1 MKRVV
6 VLAVLA
12 LVAAG
17 GACSRD
23 GLDPGEARLS
33 VSPGADVVV
42 AVPGKVAERVAGTRT
57 FPAGST
63 VTVSAGTAG
72 LELSMGPELE
82 LRQGSE
88 LRLGRQPS
96 LVRGDLLV
104 ASTGARSLTI
114 LAANSEVRVVGAA
127 RLARDLA
134 VSASSYRGHLRLR
147 SAGRTLEVPA
157 LRQGD
162 IPSLGVV
169 SSRPEPLDYDRSDPW
184 DRRFLGEAIELGEE
198 LEAKSEGFTS
208 SLRENE
214 GRTPGYFRLLV
225 PALEK
230 EPEFGPPL
238 LIGERPPG
246 ETLVGA
252 TIAVAAEQGSFVAR
266 WRKVFEFRDQ
276 GAPWGLVALD
286 QKVDDSGALVR
297 SLDSAIGRASLAFA
311 PAGPPGGPSGGTTP
325 GGGRVTSGTNPGTG
339 TGSGT
344 GGTGTGGTGGTGGGT
359 SGGSP
364 SPPATSAP
372 APSPTTP
379 TVPPTTVPPLVLPLP
394 PADPPPPG
402 EPQPTPVLQPVVD
415 VIGGLLTGL

>member
-6 VLAVLA
+6 LLAVLTI
-12 LVAAG
+12 VAG
-17 GACSRD
+17 VACSRD

-42 AVPGKVAERVAGTRT
+42 AVPGKAAERVAGNRT

-72 LELSMGPELE
+72 LELSTGPELE
-82 LRQGSE
+82 LRRGSE

-104 ASTGARSLTI
+104 AFTGDKPLTI
-114 LAANSEVRVVGAA
+114 LTANSEVRVLGAA

-169 SSRPEPLDYDRSDPW
+169 SPRPEPLDYDPSDPW

-230 EPEFGPPL
+230 EREFGPPL

-252 TIAVAAEQGSFVAR
+252 TIVVAAEQGSFVAR
-266 WRKVFEFRDQ
+266 WQKVFEFRDQ

-286 QKVDDSGALVR
+286 QKVDDSGALVQ

-311 PAGPPGGPSGGTTP
+311 PAGPAGAPSGGTTP
-325 GGGRVTSGTNPGTG
+325 GGGGAAGASPGTG

-344 GGTGTGGTGGTGGGT
+344 GAAGGTGGAGGGT
-359 SGGSP
+359 SGGSS
-364 SPPATSAP
+364 SPPTTSAP
-372 APSPTTP
+372 SPSPTTP
-379 TVPPTTVPPLVLPLP
+379 TVPPTTVPPLVLPP
-394 PADPPPPG
+394 PPVGPQPPG
-402 EPQPTPVLQPVVD
+402 EPRPTPVLQPVVD
-415 VIGGLLTGL
+415 VIGGLLAGL